1 MDHIEDC
8 SSPTNAP
15 FNDQLFDTEILFPIL
30 YVITM
35 LPVFSFNLVF
45 VFTFSVKE
53 IEVILQPVSRSS
65 ITCVVTQSL
74 SVKVLLLF
82 IGLHWTKKPLMV
94 GVMLLMN
101 KCPI

>member
-1 MDHIEDC
+1 MDRIEYC
-8 SSPTNAP
+8 CSPTNTP
-15 FNDQLFDTEILFPIL
+15 FNDQLFDTEILFLTL

-35 LPVFSFNLVF
+35 LSVFSFNLVF

-65 ITCVVTQSL
+65 ITCVITQSL

-82 IGLHWTKKPLMV
+82 IGLYWTEKPLMV
-94 GVMLLMN
+94 GVMLLIN